1 MPRVPVYQPQ
11 VNPQRVQ
18 IPSQSLDTRGAFGV
32 DTSGLAQGLG
42 NVADDML
49 AVQRQKEEYAAKK
62 SYRMFANQI
71 SDYLQNPDSGALYR
85 QGEAALNLRDDYQ
98 KQAQQIRSQIG
109 SRLKGNSKLKFEEFA
124 DTAFQSG
131 LERVST
137 HERGEMVKMF
147 DAEDMAILEQ
157 SVGDV
162 VLYAGTGGADTAL
175 ATINATVDSLA
186 TRKGIPKN
194 SPQYENLRLEYTTK
208 AHAGAID
215 NYLQRGNIDAAKE
228 YFEKNKDDISS
239 LSTDKINK
247 AIQEHAD
254 LAFVQNTADEVSAT
268 LPTLSEQLSYVR
280 KNHAGERE
288 DAIIKAVKARWD
300 EKEYMQNQAK
310 EDEWGRALDFL
321 VANRNNPRAME
332 SILPK
337 LQGSENKY
345 KAIQLAESLRPKPT
359 ESAEAGTA
367 TNRLLAMN
375 RIRRNIDAG
384 AYKSD
389 NEVLAD
395 AAMAGLT
402 ASQQS
407 DILESYNVGGNK
419 GELKQTTLD
428 SVVKRLDPD
437 GKGTDKYPGI
447 FEAVQA
453 ALPPGA
459 PVNDT
464 TLTKLAA
471 QFIAEGETPGGGIG
485 YGRDETY
492 LKASKSGRGRDWM
505 PDVTREERD
514 NIERIL
520 KTAGKPVNDKNIR
533 LYKKHAMLGY
543 PIEAQ

>member
-18 IPSQSLDTRGAFGV
+18 IPQQSLDSRGAFGV
-32 DTSGLAQGLG
+32 DTSGLARGLG
-42 NVADDML
+42 QVADDIL
-49 AVQRQKEEYAAKK
+49 AVQRQQEEYAAKK

-98 KQAQQIRSQIG
+98 KQAQQIRSQLG
-109 SRLKGNSKLKFEEFA
+109 SQLKGNAKLKFEEFA
-124 DTAFQSG
+124 ETAFQSG
-131 LERVST
+131 LERVSS

-162 VLYAGTGGADTAL
+162 VLYAGTSGADTAL

-186 TRKGIPKN
+186 ARKGISKG

-208 AHAGAID
+208 AHTGAID

-228 YFEKNKDDISS
+228 YFEKNGDDISS
-239 LSTDKINK
+239 LSKDKINK

-268 LPTLSEQLSYVR
+268 IPTLSEQLKYVR
-280 KNHAGERE
+280 ENHAGERE

-300 EKEYMQNQAK
+300 EKEYMQKQAK
-310 EDEWGRALDFL
+310 DDEWGRALDFL
-321 VANRNNPRAME
+321 VANRNNPSAME
-332 SILPK
+332 SIIPK
-337 LQGSENKY
+337 LQDSENKY
-345 KAIQLAESLRPKPT
+345 RAMQLAESLRPKAS
-359 ESAEAGTA
+359 EGDKAGDTA
-367 TNRLLAMN
+367 NRLLAMN
-375 RIRRNIDAG
+375 QMRRKIDAG
-384 AYKSD
+384 EYRSD
-389 NEVLAD
+389 SEVLAD
-395 AAMAGLT
+395 AAIIGMKD
-402 ASQQS
+402 SEQKS
-407 DILESYNVGGNK
+407 VLEYYTGGGNK

-428 SVVKRLDPD
+428 GIVKRLDSS
-437 GKGTDKYPGI
+437 GKGLDKYPGLY
-447 FEAVQA
+447 EQVQA
-453 ALPPGA
+453 AIPPGA
-459 PVNDT
+459 SVNDA

-471 QFIAEGETPGGGIG
+471 QFIAKGETPGGGMG

-492 LKASKSGRGRDWM
+492 LDAAKAGRGRDWL
-505 PDVTREERD
+505 PEVTRDEKD
-514 NIERIL
+514 TIKDIL
-520 KTAGKPVNDKNIR
+520 KAAGKPVNDKTIR

>member
-18 IPSQSLDTRGAFGV
+18 IPQQSLDSRGAFGV
-32 DTSGLAQGLG
+32 DTSGLAKGLG
-42 NVADDML
+42 QVADDML
-49 AVQRQKEEYAAKK
+49 AVQRQQEEYAAKK

-98 KQAQQIRSQIG
+98 NQAEKMRSQLG
-109 SRLKGNSKLKFEEFA
+109 AQLKGNAKLKFEEFA
-124 DTAFQSG
+124 ETAFQSG
-131 LERVST
+131 LERVSS

-162 VLYAGTGGADTAL
+162 VLYAGTSGADTAL

-186 TRKGIPKN
+186 ARKGISKG

-208 AHAGAID
+208 AHTGAID

-228 YFEKNKDDISS
+228 YFEKNGDDISS
-239 LSTDKINK
+239 LSKDKINK

-254 LAFVQNTADEVSAT
+254 LAFVQTTADEVSAT
-268 LPTLSEQLSYVR
+268 IPTLSEQLAYVR
-280 KNHAGERE
+280 ENHAGERE

-300 EKEYMQNQAK
+300 EKEYMQKQAK
-310 EDEWGRALDFL
+310 DDEWGRALDFL

-337 LQGSENKY
+337 LQDSENKY
-345 KAIQLAESLRPKPT
+345 KAIQLAESLRPKA
-359 ESAEAGTA
+359 SDGDKAGDTA
-367 TNRLLAMN
+367 NRLLAMN
-375 RIRRNIDAG
+375 QMRRKIDAG
-384 AYKSD
+384 EYRSD
-389 NEVLAD
+389 AEVLAD
-395 AAMAGLT
+395 AAVVGMKDAEQK
-402 ASQQS
+402 S
-407 DILESYNVGGNK
+407 ILEYFTGGGNK
-419 GELKQTTLD
+419 GDLKQTTLD
-428 SVVKRLDPD
+428 GIVKRLDSS
-437 GKGTDKYPGI
+437 GKGLDKYPGLY
-447 FEAVQA
+447 EQVQA
-453 ALPPGA
+453 AIPPGA
-459 PVNDT
+459 AVNDA

-471 QFIAEGETPGGGIG
+471 QFIAKGETPGGGMG

-492 LKASKSGRGRDWM
+492 LDAAKAGRGRDWL
-505 PDVTREERD
+505 PEVTRDEKD
-514 NIERIL
+514 TIKDIL
-520 KTAGKPVNDKNIR
+520 KAAGKPVNDKTIR

>member
-18 IPSQSLDTRGAFGV
+18 IPQQSLDSRGAFGV
-32 DTSGLAQGLG
+32 DTSGLAKGLG
-42 NVADDML
+42 QVADDML
-49 AVQRQKEEYAAKK
+49 AVQRQQEEYAAKK

-98 KQAQQIRSQIG
+98 KQAQQIRSQLG
-109 SRLKGNSKLKFEEFA
+109 SQLKGNAKLKFEEFA
-124 DTAFQSG
+124 ETAFQSG
-131 LERVST
+131 LERVSS

-162 VLYAGTGGADTAL
+162 VLYAGTSGAETAL

-186 TRKGIPKN
+186 ARKGISKG

-208 AHAGAID
+208 AHTGAID

-228 YFEKNKDDISS
+228 YFEKNGDDISS
-239 LSTDKINK
+239 LSKDKINK

-268 LPTLSEQLSYVR
+268 IPSLSEQLAYVR
-280 KNHAGERE
+280 ENHAGERE
-288 DAIIKAVKARWD
+288 DAIVKAVKARWD
-300 EKEYMQNQAK
+300 EKEYMRKQAK
-310 EDEWGRALDFL
+310 DDEWGRALDFL

-332 SILPK
+332 SIIPK
-337 LQGSENKY
+337 LQDSENKY
-345 KAIQLAESLRPKPT
+345 RAMQLAESLRPKAS
-359 ESAEAGTA
+359 EGDKAGDTA
-367 TNRLLAMN
+367 NRLLAMN
-375 RIRRNIDAG
+375 QMRRKIDAG
-384 AYKSD
+384 EYRSD
-389 NEVLAD
+389 SEVLAD
-395 AAMAGLT
+395 AAIIGMKD
-402 ASQQS
+402 SEQKS
-407 DILESYNVGGNK
+407 VLEYYTGGGNK
-419 GELKQTTLD
+419 GELKQATLD
-428 SVVKRLDPD
+428 GIVKRLDSS
-437 GKGTDKYPGI
+437 GKGLDKYPGLY
-447 FEAVQA
+447 EQVQA
-453 ALPPGA
+453 AIPPGA
-459 PVNDT
+459 SVNDA

-471 QFIAEGETPGGGIG
+471 QFIAKGETPGGGMG

-492 LKASKSGRGRDWM
+492 LAAAKAGRGRDWL
-505 PDVTREERD
+505 PEVTRDEKD
-514 NIERIL
+514 TIKDIL
-520 KTAGKPVNDKNIR
+520 KAAGKPVNDKTIR

>member
-1 MPRVPVYQPQ
+1 MPKVPIYQPQ
-11 VNPQRVQ
+11 ISPQRVQ
-18 IPSQSLDTRGAFGV
+18 IPQQSFDTRGAFGV
-32 DTSGLAQGLG
+32 DTSGLAQSLG
-42 NVADDML
+42 NVSDDML
-49 AVQRQKEEYAAKK
+49 AVQRQQEEYSAKK
-62 SYRMFANQI
+62 AYRMFAGQV
-71 SDYLQNPDSGALYR
+71 SDYLQNPDTGALYR
-85 QGEAALNLRDDYQ
+85 QGEAAMNLRADYE
-98 KQAQQIRSQIG
+98 KQSQQFRAKLG
-109 SRLKGNSKLKFEEFA
+109 ADLKGLAKVKFEEFA
-124 DTAFQSG
+124 ESAYQSG

-147 DAEDMAILEQ
+147 DAEDTAILEQ

-162 VLYAGTGGADTAL
+162 VLYAGTPGADTAL
-175 ATINATVDSLA
+175 QTINATVDSLA

-194 SPQYENLRLEYTTK
+194 SPQYENFRKEYTTK
-208 AHAGAID
+208 AHTGAID
-215 NYLQRGNIDAAKE
+215 NYLQRGNVEAAKE

-280 KNHAGERE
+280 ENHAGERE

-300 EKEYMQNQAK
+300 EKEYMQKQAK
-310 EDEWGRALDFL
+310 DDEWGRALDFL

-337 LQGSENKY
+337 LQDSENKY

-359 ESAEAGTA
+359 ESAETGTA

-375 RIRRNIDAG
+375 QIRRNIDAG

-389 NEVLAD
+389 AQVLAD
-395 AAMAGLT
+395 ASMAGLT

-419 GELKQTTLD
+419 GELEQTTLD

-437 GKGTDKYPGI
+437 GKGTDSYPGI

-471 QFIAEGETPGGGIG
+471 QFIAMGETKDGGFG
-485 YGRDETY
+485 YGKDATY
-492 LKASKSGRGRDWM
+492 LAAVKAGRGRDWL

-514 NIERIL
+514 NIEMIL
-520 KTAGKPVNDKNIR
+520 KSAKKPVNDRTIR
-533 LYKKHAMLGY
+533 LYKKHAILGH
-543 PIEAQ
+543 PIEVK